1 MAVKGLKQ
9 DGWRNCIFFCLPS
22 LISSLVFVQISMHTT
37 ASTQWNFYRTSSFG
51 LLLMDVYIRYPYV
64 LFVICV
70 LN

>member
-1 MAVKGLKQ
+1 MGGGIVFSFA
-9 DGWRNCIFFCLPS
+9 CL
-22 LISSLVFVQISMHTT
+22 LVFVQISMHTT
-37 ASTQWNFYRTSSFG
+37 ASTQWNFYRTSSFD